1 MTSAPTIS
9 TNDGFSLKLAG
20 IVALAALGAFF
31 GVGIV
36 RDVLAQ
42 WDLGQSANPYII
54 LSHAFSLYVAVPL
67 VSLACS
73 IFFLAPGLIIATVT
87 GREKA
92 LAHWLLAGFG
102 LSIVVLTAATSAFQ
116 IATGIVLTGHRF
128 FALVAIV
135 NLVLLV
141 LAGLRLASGQ
151 RFRINL
157 RDQGTDLWMS
167 LGLFLAVLILM
178 SPKFYW
184 ENFTGDGSGALQFT
198 RLFVHTLWPFWPD
211 DAGVIKQA
219 PGLTSF
225 LFVVPDSWF
234 VRLWGE
240 TEYSVRVGHL
250 MGLGLLYP
258 VLTALIRTGR
268 PEARIGI
275 VDHLLLAATLYLY
288 SLSVIYSGGY
298 HAWFGDSPMP
308 AVRETLAMVCFMGY
322 ILAFVEDR
330 RAMMVGLG
338 VMSHLSIPTGGLWLL
353 LWPIAV
359 WLVWRPRPWPQLRTA
374 VLTLVIA
381 AAISIALPVAISSAN
396 MPFPG
401 DEFSAKAIVDRLRFV
416 SIIDWARFGYLAIP
430 IGLTPALFLFTWSWQ
445 DRLSRALTLLTAV
458 FFLFFYFQGYRVLLH
473 HFIPAMF
480 PPLVVM
486 WRSPLMRDRFTRGAV
501 VAGLLAALVIAWPR
515 QMGMHDHD
523 RAFAAFIQTEGP
535 RFDSAAPLDGE
546 RFRGFEP
553 KALDTFH
560 HLFDVLL
567 PIGYGE
573 RDAGERFFGAPLVW
587 FYYSEFPKPEG
598 QVINYVVKPIADAT
612 PEDGE
617 LFDSY
622 DGYGLYIKDMA
633 LFEQQRNQKLPIN
646 TGSWALHTPRE
657 IMFGHGAKWPPNWK
671 ERMIIDLVPIAK
683 RLLGIHE
690 APQSGSTDPAT
701 GQTTP

>member
-9 TNDGFSLKLAG
+9 NNDGFSLKLAG

-54 LSHAFSLYVAVPL
+54 PSRAFSLYVAVPL

-73 IFFLAPGLIIATVT
+73 IFFLAPGLIIATVM

-116 IATGIVLTGHRF
+116 FATGIVLTGHRF
-128 FALVAIV
+128 FALVALV

-141 LAGLRLASGQ
+141 LAGFRLASGQ
-151 RFRINL
+151 RFRIDL
-157 RDQGTDLWMS
+157 RDQSADLWMS

-211 DAGVIKQA
+211 DAGVIRQA

-374 VLTLVIA
+374 ILTLVIA
-381 AAISIALPVAISSAN
+381 AAISIALPVAISRAHL
-396 MPFPG
+396 PFPG

-445 DRLSRALTLLTAV
+445 DRLSRALTLLTVV

-612 PEDGE
+612 PEDGQ

-633 LFEQQRNQKLPIN
+633 LFEQQRSQKLPIN

-690 APQSGSTDPAT
+690 VPETGSTDPAT

>member
-1 MTSAPTIS
+1 MSSAPTI
-9 TNDGFSLKLAG
+9 TTKDGFSLKLAG
-20 IVALAALGAFF
+20 IIALAALAAFF

-36 RDVLAQ
+36 RSVLAE

-54 LSHAFSLYVAVPL
+54 PARAFSLYVAVPL
-67 VSLACS
+67 VSLACT

-87 GREKA
+87 GREKK
-92 LAHWLLAGFG
+92 LAHWVLAGFG
-102 LSIVVLTAATSAFQ
+102 LSIVVLSAAITVFQ
-116 IATGIVLTGHRF
+116 LATGIVLTGHAF
-128 FALVAIV
+128 FAFVALV
-135 NLVLLV
+135 NLVLFV

-151 RFRINL
+151 KFRIDL

-167 LGLFLAVLILM
+167 MGVFLAVLILM

-268 PEARIGI
+268 PDARIGI
-275 VDHLLLAATLYLY
+275 IDHLLLAATLYLY

-330 RAMMVGLG
+330 RAMMVALG

-359 WLVWRPRPWPQLRTA
+359 MLVWRPRPWPQLRAA

-381 AAISIALPVAISSAN
+381 AAITIALPVAISGAHL
-396 MPFPG
+396 PFPG
-401 DEFSAKAIVDRLRFV
+401 DEFDAKGIIDRLRFV

-430 IGLTPALFLFTWSWQ
+430 IGLTPALFLLTWPWQ
-445 DRLSRALTLLTAV
+445 DRLSRALTLLTIV
-458 FFLFFYFQGYRVLLH
+458 FFFFFYFQGYRVLLH

-480 PPLVVM
+480 PPIVVM
-486 WRSPLMRDRFTRGAV
+486 WRSPLMRDRLTRSAV
-501 VAGLLAALVIAWPR
+501 LAGLLAALVIAWPR

-523 RAFAAFIQTEGP
+523 RAFAAYIQTEGP
-535 RFDSAAPLDGE
+535 RFASATPLDGE

-587 FYYSEFPKPEG
+587 FYYSEFPKADG
-598 QVINYVVKPIADAT
+598 QVINYTIKPMTDAT
-612 PEDGE
+612 PEDGQ

-657 IMFGHGAKWPPNWK
+657 IMFGRGAKWPPNWK

-690 APQSGSTDPAT
+690 APETGSTDPAA
-701 GQTTP
+701 GQTSP

>member
-54 LSHAFSLYVAVPL
+54 LSRAFSLYVAVPL

-128 FALVAIV
+128 FALVAVV

-157 RDQGTDLWMS
+157 RDQSTDLWMS

-258 VLTALIRTGR
+258 VLTALVRTGR
-268 PEARIGI
+268 PEARFGI

-330 RAMMVGLG
+330 RAMMVALG

-374 VLTLVIA
+374 ILTLVIA

>member
-54 LSHAFSLYVAVPL
+54 PSHAFSLYVAVPL

-128 FALVAIV
+128 FALVAVV

-157 RDQGTDLWMS
+157 RDQSTDLWMS

-250 MGLGLLYP
+250 MGLWLLYP
-258 VLTALIRTGR
+258 VLTALVRTGR

-275 VDHLLLAATLYLY
+275 VDHGRMIALGTLDALTRAHGEGESLRLRVGDDQNGPALAEAIGRLPGALGAASSDGEVTALVTSASDIL
-288 SLSVIYSGGY
+288 
-298 HAWFGDSPMP
+298 P
-308 AVRETLAMVCFMGY
+308 AVIATASAAGIRIRNIDIQEPNLEAVF
-322 ILAFVEDR
+322 LR
-330 RAMMVGLG
+330 L
-338 VMSHLSIPTGGLWLL
+338 TG
-353 LWPIAV
+353 
-359 WLVWRPRPWPQLRTA
+359 
-374 VLTLVIA
+374 
-381 AAISIALPVAISSAN
+381 
-396 MPFPG
+396 
-401 DEFSAKAIVDRLRFV
+401 
-416 SIIDWARFGYLAIP
+416 
-430 IGLTPALFLFTWSWQ
+430 
-445 DRLSRALTLLTAV
+445 RAL
-458 FFLFFYFQGYRVLLH
+458 
-473 HFIPAMF
+473 
-480 PPLVVM
+480 
-486 WRSPLMRDRFTRGAV
+486 RD
-501 VAGLLAALVIAWPR
+501 
-515 QMGMHDHD
+515 
-523 RAFAAFIQTEGP
+523 
-535 RFDSAAPLDGE
+535 
-546 RFRGFEP
+546 
-553 KALDTFH
+553 
-560 HLFDVLL
+560 
-567 PIGYGE
+567 
-573 RDAGERFFGAPLVW
+573 
-587 FYYSEFPKPEG
+587 
-598 QVINYVVKPIADAT
+598 
-612 PEDGE
+612 
-617 LFDSY
+617 
-622 DGYGLYIKDMA
+622 
-633 LFEQQRNQKLPIN
+633 
-646 TGSWALHTPRE
+646 
-657 IMFGHGAKWPPNWK
+657 
-671 ERMIIDLVPIAK
+671 
-683 RLLGIHE
+683 
-690 APQSGSTDPAT
+690 
-701 GQTTP
+701 